1 MKKQIDKQTIIK
13 MIIYVAF
20 AILILVLLAQYISMA
35 QLNNKKAKLDAEL
48 NSTTSQ
54 YEKLNDEYNDINE
67 NYDDY
72 VEDYVR
78 DNYDY
83 VEDGDVLFNK

>member
-35 QLNNKKAKLDAEL
+35 QLNSKKAKLDAEL